1 MQCHIVDASCVFVGP
16 RLRGQLFSESSQQ
29 SGPQSAF

>member
-1 MQCHIVDASCVFVGP
+1 MQCHIVDAFVPGP

-29 SGPQSAF
+29 SGPRSAF